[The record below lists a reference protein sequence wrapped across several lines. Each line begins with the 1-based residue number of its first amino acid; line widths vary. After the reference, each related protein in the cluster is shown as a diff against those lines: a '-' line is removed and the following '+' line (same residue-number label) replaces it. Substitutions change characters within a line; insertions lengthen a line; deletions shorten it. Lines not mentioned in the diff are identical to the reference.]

1 MMANDYRQGFKP
13 RPNEFPVRCLLRS
26 RKFFKGN
33 QEISCLVAWGLF
45 SVTLLSKFKKFK
57 FSREGVGQP
66 PPEPPPLDP
75 PILSSQWQ

>member
-57 FSREGVGQP
+57 FSEWGDTLYP
-66 PPEPPPLDP
+66 PPAPL
-75 PILSSQWQ
+75 

>member
-13 RPNEFPVRCLLRS
+13 RPNEFPVRCLLRC

-57 FSREGVGQP
+57 FSEWGDTLYP
-66 PPEPPPLDP
+66 PPAPL
-75 PILSSQWQ
+75 

>member
-33 QEISCLVAWGLF
+33 QEISIVWWGTWKLF

-57 FSREGVGQP
+57 FSEWG
-66 PPEPPPLDP
+66 DT
-75 PILSSQWQ
+75 